1 MDGFVM
7 PKITVYTGEI
17 GPRTVQ
23 KIRQSGFLCA
33 VFPAEENAPELCVL
47 EDIDGSKLIACF
59 ARSFDEQSI
68 AQAFAPVVNQL
79 TDLPLRKIEG
89 APDDSAL
96 TYPENGTLPGL
107 APMAVNAANIG
118 LKEMVKEPGGIR
130 IELWETAGKETDL
143 ALYCAA
149 YDFGFRALFQP
160 YEIKTFF
167 VDADGK
173 AAEIDYQTE

>member
-7 PKITVYTGEI
+7 PKITVYIGEI

-23 KIRQSGFLCA
+23 KIRRSGYLCA
-33 VFPAEENAPELCVL
+33 VFPARENAPELCVL

-59 ARSFDEQSI
+59 AEQIDEQSV
-68 AQAFAPVVNQL
+68 AQYFAPVINRL

-96 TYPENGTLPGL
+96 TYAENGTLPGL
-107 APMAVNAANIG
+107 APMTVNAANIG

-160 YEIKTFF
+160 YEIKRFY
-167 VDADGK
+167 VDADGCV
-173 AAEIDYQTE
+173 TEKDFD